1 MKRPA
6 ILSQCQLRR
15 LHYCNRNQQSVRFI
29 SLMSPPVHLWGQQ
42 FSIEHRGTL
51 DESHRRRIVLK
62 AWVTSEQFFLIW
74 QQRQLS
80 RQYEFPSSW
89 CLSKRGQRLHP
100 PLNAKYRNIHDINQ
114 ESIAHPTNPGI
125 YTLSINNASASP
137 RVVAS
142 VFQVSSKRLTE
153 VNDAARSNSQ

>member
-74 QQRQLS
+74 QQTQLS

-100 PLNAKYRNIHDINQ
+100 PLNAKYRNIHDIADVYPRIYSTSNQ
-114 ESIAHPTNPGI
+114 
-125 YTLSINNASASP
+125 P
-137 RVVAS
+137 RDLHAFDQQCQCLAPS
-142 VFQVSSKRLTE
+142 CCQCVSSL
-153 VNDAARSNSQ
+153 